1 MEAKSIKSNN
11 MKKTSIILGTV
22 LALSMAVFFVACSK
36 EEDKTY
42 SCECFVTWYETGESH
57 TISMGTGS
65 KECKSLS
72 FSDIVSHVGG
82 DATNA
87 SEYNWYCYEK

>member
-1 MEAKSIKSNN
+1 

-36 EEDKTY
+36 EKTY
-42 SCECFVTWYETGESH
+42 SCECFVTLNYTGESH

-65 KECKSLS
+65 KECKSLG
-72 FSDIVSHVGG
+72 FNDIISHVGG

-87 SEYNWYCYEK
+87 SEYSWSCYEK

>member
-1 MEAKSIKSNN
+1 

-36 EEDKTY
+36 EY
-42 SCECFVTWYETGESH
+42 SCECLVTWYETGETH

-72 FSDIVSHVGG
+72 FSDIISHVGG

-87 SEYNWYCYEK
+87 SEYNWSCYEK